1 MDTTDGVGAV
11 DAFML
16 EPGIDILVDH
26 KAVDRAQQQDI
37 EKLKQDMVN

>member
-11 DAFML
+11 DTFML
-16 EPGIDILVDH
+16 EPGINILVDQ
-26 KAVDRAQQQDI
+26 KAVDRAQQLDF